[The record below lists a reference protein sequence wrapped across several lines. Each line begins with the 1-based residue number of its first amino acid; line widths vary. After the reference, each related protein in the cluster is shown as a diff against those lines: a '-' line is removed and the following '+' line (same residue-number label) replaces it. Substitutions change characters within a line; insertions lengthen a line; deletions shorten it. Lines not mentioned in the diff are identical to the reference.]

1 MEHVIAARAQMG
13 TSLAFHIVFAA
24 LGVGLPLLV
33 FAAEGLWLRTK
44 DRAYYDLAR
53 VWAKGMAIL
62 FAVGAVSGTIL
73 SFELGLLW
81 PEFMKYAGGIIGLPF
96 SLEGFAFFI
105 EAIFIGLYLYG
116 WDKLSPRA
124 HWLSALPIVISG
136 PLSAAF
142 ITMANA
148 WMQMPTGFRIVNG
161 KVADVQPL
169 VAMFPKPWATEVVH
183 ATLAAYVLTSF
194 TVAGVCAVAWLRG
207 DRRRQVIKG
216 MHIALTLGA
225 LALPVQ
231 MIVGDVAAR
240 FDAENEPSKFAAMEA
255 IYHTE
260 RDAPITIGGIPAG
273 DHMKDAIE
281 IPELLSI
288 LVAFDPHA
296 QVTGFDHI
304 KRDDRPPIEATHLS
318 FDTMVGSAS
327 LLTLVV
333 LAWLVM
339 IVRRLSL
346 RPPFAIAIAL
356 GAPLAVTALEAGWF
370 VTEFGRQPWIARG
383 LLKTSDAVTVAPG
396 IDIQFYGFSL
406 IYVVLAA
413 MTWWLLRRVDHDS
426 ARAQQRAA
434 RLQRLTAAS

>member
-33 FAAEGLWLRTK
+33 FAAEGLWLRTR

-124 HWLSALPIVISG
+124 HWLSAVPIVISG

-148 WMQMPTGFRIVNG
+148 WMQMPVGFRIVNG
-161 KVADVQPL
+161 HAVDVRPL
-169 VAMFPKPWATEVVH
+169 VAMFAKPWATEVVH
-183 ATLAAYVLTSF
+183 GTLAAYVF
-194 TVAGVCAVAWLRG
+194 TGFAVAGVCAAAWLRG
-207 DRRRQVIKG
+207 DRRSQVTKG
-216 MHIALTLGA
+216 ITIAMTVA
-225 LALPVQ
+225 AVALPVQ
-231 MIVGDVAAR
+231 MVAGDIAAR
-240 FDAENEPSKFAAMEA
+240 FVALNEPAKFAAMEA
-255 IYHTE
+255 VYQT
-260 RDAPITIGGIPAG
+260 RGDAPITIGGIPSG
-273 DHMKDAIE
+273 DHIVGAIE

-288 LVAFDPHA
+288 LVGSDPKT
-296 QVTGFDHI
+296 VITGFD
-304 KRDDRPPIEATHLS
+304 RVDPNDRPPVAATHLS

-327 LLTLVV
+327 LLTLIV
-333 LAWLVM
+333 LGWLATLA
-339 IVRRLSL
+339 RRTSLGRVLGAGIALCAPLSL
-346 RPPFAIAIAL
+346 A
-356 GAPLAVTALEAGWF
+356 ALEAGWF

-383 LLKTSDAVTVAPG
+383 LLRTSDAVTVAPG
-396 IDIQFYGFSL
+396 VDLQFYGFSVV
-406 IYVVLAA
+406 YVVLAA
-413 MTWWLLRRVDHDS
+413 MSWWLLRRVDSHNTRTRRERPVRQVS
-426 ARAQQRAA
+426 AV
-434 RLQRLTAAS
+434 S